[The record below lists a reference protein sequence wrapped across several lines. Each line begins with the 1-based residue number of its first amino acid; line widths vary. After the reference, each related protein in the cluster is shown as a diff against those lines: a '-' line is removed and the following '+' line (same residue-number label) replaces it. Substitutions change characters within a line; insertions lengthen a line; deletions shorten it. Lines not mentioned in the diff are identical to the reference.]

1 MQLSKLSGS
10 VLSGLHC
17 FLIAAD
23 QMSFTRAAETLCLT
37 QSAVSHKIKNLEDI
51 LDVQLF
57 IRQHRKLVLTDEG
70 LRLKQVLA
78 SNFGNIIH
86 EIRDLKSAEL
96 SGDLT
101 ISVPPT
107 FAQTWLVPRLT
118 SFIEKYPNLRIH
130 LRTRNDLVDF
140 QTESYDCAIY
150 FGNGVYQGLAVHKLL
165 GESMFPVCSHEYAK
179 KHDLYHQPE
188 KLIDCLLLHDAAPW
202 ARAGR
207 NDEWQFWAQHFKVTL
222 PDKGCTFDR
231 ADLAIEAAATGMG
244 VAMARQSFVTEQ
256 LATARL
262 VSPFDMTVSSAH
274 SYYVV
279 CRQDMQASPKITAF
293 KDWLFCEIDL

>member
-23 QMSFTRAAETLCLT
+23 QMSFTRAAEILCLT
-37 QSAVSHKIKNLEDI
+37 QSAVSHKIKNLEDT

-78 SNFGNIIH
+78 TNFGDIIH
-86 EIRDLKSAEL
+86 EIRDLKSSEL

-118 SFIEKYPNLRIH
+118 SFIDKYPNVRIH

-150 FGNGVYQGLAVHKLL
+150 FGNGIYPSLAVDKLL
-165 GESMFPVCSHEYAK
+165 EESMFPVCSHDYALK
-179 KHDLYHQPE
+179 YQLYNKPE
-188 KLIDCLLLHDAAPW
+188 NLIHCLLLHDAAPW

-207 NDEWQFWAQHFKVTL
+207 NDEWQFWAQHFKVIL
-222 PDKGCTFDR
+222 PDNGCTFDR
-231 ADLAIEAAATGMG
+231 ADLAIKAAATGMG
-244 VAMARQSFVTEQ
+244 VAMARQSFVAEQ
-256 LATARL
+256 LATSRL
-262 VSPFDMTVSSAH
+262 VSPFDMTVNSAH

-279 CRQDMQASPKITAF
+279 CRKDMQTSPKIKAF
-293 KDWLFCEIDL
+293 KDWLLSEINM

>member
-10 VLSGLHC
+10 ILSGLHC

-37 QSAVSHKIKNLEDI
+37 QSAVSHKIKNLEEI

-70 LRLKQVLA
+70 QRLKQVLA
-78 SNFGNIIH
+78 SNFGDIIH

-107 FAQTWLVPRLT
+107 FAQTWLVPRLV
-118 SFIEKYPNLRIH
+118 SFIDKYPNVRIH

-140 QTESYDCAIY
+140 KTESYDCAIY
-150 FGNGVYQGLAVHKLL
+150 FGNGEYPNLAVDKLL
-165 GESMFPVCSHEYAK
+165 EESMFPVCSHEYAVK
-179 KHDLYHQPE
+179 YQLYHQPE
-188 KLIDCLLLHDAAPW
+188 NLIHCLLLHDAAPW

-207 NDEWQFWAQHFKVTL
+207 NDEWQFWAQHFKVAL
-222 PDKGCTFDR
+222 PDNGCTFDR
-231 ADLAIEAAATGMG
+231 ADLAIKAAATGMG
-244 VAMARQSFVTEQ
+244 VAMARQSFVAEQ
-256 LATARL
+256 LASSRL
-262 VSPFDMTVSSAH
+262 VSPFDMTMISAH

-279 CRQDMQASPKITAF
+279 CRKDMQTSPKINAF
-293 KDWLFCEIDL
+293 KNWLFSEINN

>member
-23 QMSFTRAAETLCLT
+23 QMSFTRAAEILCLT

-78 SNFGNIIH
+78 SNFGDIIH

-107 FAQTWLVPRLT
+107 FAQ
-118 SFIEKYPNLRIH
+118 
-130 LRTRNDLVDF
+130 
-140 QTESYDCAIY
+140 
-150 FGNGVYQGLAVHKLL
+150 
-165 GESMFPVCSHEYAK
+165 
-179 KHDLYHQPE
+179 KH
-188 KLIDCLLLHDAAPW
+188 
-202 ARAGR
+202 G
-207 NDEWQFWAQHFKVTL
+207 
-222 PDKGCTFDR
+222 
-231 ADLAIEAAATGMG
+231 
-244 VAMARQSFVTEQ
+244 
-256 LATARL
+256 
-262 VSPFDMTVSSAH
+262 
-274 SYYVV
+274 
-279 CRQDMQASPKITAF
+279 
-293 KDWLFCEIDL
+293 